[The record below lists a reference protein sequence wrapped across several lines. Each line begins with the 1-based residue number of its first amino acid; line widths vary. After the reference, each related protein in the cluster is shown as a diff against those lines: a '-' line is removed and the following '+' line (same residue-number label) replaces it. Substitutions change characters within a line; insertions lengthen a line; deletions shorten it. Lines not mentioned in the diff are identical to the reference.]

1 MTSLTHKSSK
11 LVLAQM
17 IRVTTIALCFVVLGA
32 GVTLAQTKG
41 QVKKSHDNSIPATK
55 TATAADDQVS
65 FTATG
70 TAVITGVTK
79 LPNGLTQVNFKT
91 SGSANYLGN
100 FTGPLTRIQ
109 DHQGTFGSTA
119 VIVGANGKD
128 SVFFSVS
135 GRFDTTK
142 DKCMASS
149 TGTYTVTGGAGAF
162 ANATGSGTIVTEIDL
177 CAGTATGTYTGTIS
191 KPNSN

>member
-1 MTSLTHKSSK
+1 
-11 LVLAQM
+11 M
-17 IRVTTIALCFVVLGA
+17 IRKVMFALFLIVLGVST
-32 GVTLAQTKG
+32 VTNT
-41 QVKKSHDNSIPATK
+41 T
-55 TATAADDQVS
+55 TATDDQMP

-70 TAVITGVTK
+70 TAVVTSVTK
-79 LPNGLTQVNFKT
+79 LPGGLTQVNFNT
-91 SGSANYLGN
+91 SGKATHLGD

-109 DHQGTFGSTA
+109 NNQGTFGSTA

-149 TGTYTVTGGAGAF
+149 TGTYIVTGGGGAF
-162 ANATGSGTIVTEIDL
+162 ENATGSGTIVTEIDL
-177 CAGTATGTYTGTIS
+177 CAGSATGTSSGAIN
-191 KPNSN
+191 KPKA